1 MAAYNG
7 LDNCVI
13 FDFETLSTDVNQGV
27 VLSIGLLSYSD
38 TRFSSE
44 IPYSYDELLENS
56 KYMKFDV
63 EDQVKSYNRKVSKST
78 LEWWNKQGEDAKSV
92 LKPNSALDESI
103 SQLYNF
109 FVLNVNMNNLK
120 TVFCRG
126 NTFDIPFMEGIMKQT
141 GNSVPYPFWMV
152 RDTRSYLDGLLFG
165 SGKRNSYIPDGC
177 DERFIAHD
185 ARHDVVMDVM
195 RMQTIIQAL

>member
-1 MAAYNG
+1 MAAYDG

-27 VLSIGLLSYSD
+27 VLSLGLLTYSD

-63 EDQVKSYNRKVSKST
+63 QDQVKNYNRKVSKST
-78 LEWWNKQGEDAKSV
+78 LEWWNKQGEEAKSV
-92 LKPNSALDESI
+92 LKPNLELDESI

-126 NTFDIPFMEGIMKQT
+126 NTFDIPLMEGIMKQT
-141 GNSVPYPFWMV
+141 GNSIPYPFWMV

-165 SGKRNSYIPDGC
+165 SGQRNSYIPDGC
-177 DERFIAHD
+177 KEKFVAHD
-185 ARHDVVMDVM
+185 ARHDVVVDVM